1 MDTRRNTRGDE
12 LTPVTR
18 NAKGINTSAF
28 TNVEYQGDWVTALA
42 GWRIH
47 SFDVD
52 DHVQGKSLHYGPKND
67 LFGELRFHMTNEL
80 DIYTKYSDS
89 YREPSL
95 FETTASGQTYS
106 YSPNSPL
113 KPEHAKSFEVG
124 MNLEKNNLIADEDV
138 AELRVAYF
146 NNDIK
151 DYLSQGVNPKLED
164 WSSPYVI
171 TKNYDRFNL
180 SGYEVELKYNSNYA
194 FGSVDATF
202 YNNAELCSRDEM
214 ALGSLPS
221 ACNSVGFAWGYHLH
235 VFHPR
240 KLSPELL
247 G

>member
-1 MDTRRNTRGDE
+1 M
-12 LTPVTR
+12 
-18 NAKGINTSAF
+18 
-28 TNVEYQGDWVTALA
+28 
-42 GWRIH
+42 
-47 SFDVD
+47 
-52 DHVQGKSLHYGPKND
+52 
-67 LFGELRFHMTNEL
+67 
-80 DIYTKYSDS
+80 
-89 YREPSL
+89 
-95 FETTASGQTYS
+95 
-106 YSPNSPL
+106 
-113 KPEHAKSFEVG
+113 
-124 MNLEKNNLIADEDV
+124 IADEDV

-171 TKNYDRFNL
+171 TKNYDRFKL

-214 ALGSLPS
+214 ALGVYHLL
-221 ACNSVGFAWGYHLH
+221 VIRLVLHGGYHLH